1 MKKGKEFIFPENV
14 DKDYGIWKDY
24 TLKDFGYAALA
35 GLVGL
40 IFIAIP
46 PYGLILVLI
55 KIVIV
60 VLAMTIVMAILTIRP
75 VAARKNIK
83 VRDNFKLK
91 RHYANVQKTVLFET
105 EEARWTKCVWRR
117 AKPPIKQPS

>member
-14 DKDYGIWKDY
+14 DNDYGIWKDY
-24 TLKDFGYAALA
+24 TLKDFGVAGLA

-60 VLAMTIVMAILTIRP
+60 VLAMTIVMAILTIKP
-75 VAARKNIK
+75 ISSRKNIK
-83 VRDNFKLK
+83 VRDHLRLK
-91 RHYANVQKTVLFET
+91 RKYSHSQKLYYLKPQKRGIKDEFE
-105 EEARWTKCVWRR
+105 K
-117 AKPPIKQPS
+117 

>member
-75 VAARKNIK
+75 VAARKNHDAGITSGFQGHWKRSPK
-83 VRDNFKLK
+83 VRVESL
-91 RHYANVQKTVLFET
+91 AG
-105 EEARWTKCVWRR
+105 
-117 AKPPIKQPS
+117 

>member
-14 DKDYGIWKDY
+14 DKDYGVWKDY
-24 TLKDFGYAALA
+24 TLRDFGIAGLA
-35 GLVGL
+35 GLMGL

-75 VAARKNIK
+75 VSARKNIK
-83 VRDNFKLK
+83 VRDNFNLK
-91 RHYANVQKTVLFET
+91 RRYANSQKLFYL
-105 EEARWTKCVWRR
+105 K
-117 AKPPIKQPS
+117 AKKRGELNAFKADQQK

>member
-46 PYGLILVLI
+46 P
-55 KIVIV
+55 
-60 VLAMTIVMAILTIRP
+60 
-75 VAARKNIK
+75 
-83 VRDNFKLK
+83 
-91 RHYANVQKTVLFET
+91 
-105 EEARWTKCVWRR
+105 
-117 AKPPIKQPS
+117 